1 MCQKRRCEVHAQSL
15 VLGVLVREALPRGR
29 KLAQLVT
36 HHLFGDGDGHVLLAV
51 VDQHA
56 EAV

>member
-1 MCQKRRCEVHAQSL
+1 MDEAYSQSL

-56 EAV
+56 EAVQ